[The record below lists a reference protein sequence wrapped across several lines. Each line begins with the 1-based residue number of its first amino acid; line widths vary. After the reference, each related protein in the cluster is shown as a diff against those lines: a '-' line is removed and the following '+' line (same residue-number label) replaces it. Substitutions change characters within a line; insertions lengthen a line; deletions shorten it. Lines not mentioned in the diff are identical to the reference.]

1 MNEQFAGGITSI
13 SDLRTIRDYIR
24 WSLSQFEANPLFF
37 GHGTDNSW
45 DEAVALVF
53 AALKLPWDILEKDPQ
68 ILQARLTEQ
77 EADRIYEWVCERVTN
92 RTPLP
97 YITGEAWFAG
107 LPFNVDSRVLI
118 PRSPIAELLQ
128 SRLSPWISEEAEPT
142 RILDLCT
149 GSGALAVTA
158 AMNFPE
164 AEVDAI
170 DISEGAI
177 EVSMGNVARHQLQ
190 DQVKVIESDLFE
202 QVSGQYDL
210 IVSNPPY
217 VGAEEMSQ
225 LPAEFLKEPT
235 LALETEENGMQIV
248 RKILEQAREYLTD
261 TGLLIVEVGNTEPLV
276 KEAYPALPL
285 VWLEFEHGGEGVFLI
300 KAADLQKI

>member
-128 SRLSPWISEEAEPT
+128 ARLSPWISEEAEPT

-158 AMNFPE
+158 AMNFQE

-177 EVSMGNVARHQLQ
+177 EVATGNVARHQLQ

-225 LPAEFLKEPT
+225 LPGEFLKEPT

-300 KAADLQKI
+300 KAADLKKI